1 MPRVKYALACR
12 WTKIRVVALGMMASS
27 FLGACQAGNGDL
39 PQGPSVKVE
48 RVISG
53 QTIEISDPQAPS
65 TERQQVKLIG
75 VESPDLKQQPWGLA
89 AKKKL
94 KDLIEGQ
101 NVLLES
107 DVQNKDRFDR
117 RLAYIWQDNRL
128 VNEIIIEDGYVLA
141 EASLPEKQKFL
152 SPNAKY
158 NIRFLRAQEKAR
170 LMGVGI
176 WDPEEPMRET
186 AREFRLRNAR

>member
-1 MPRVKYALACR
+1 
-12 WTKIRVVALGMMASS
+12 MASS